1 MVNIRDKS
9 LVFSSLA
16 LWACLLPTAVGA
28 VEQQVLEEIQV
39 ESISNSALEFDA
51 NSKAE
56 VSKAEAAN
64 DESSP
69 SLLTINDALIFQAE
83 SLSDATLVSEKPTA
97 ETESWQLADQSI
109 SSSPSV
115 SELMEDTQTDS
126 VGQVTSVSQLSDV
139 QPDDWAFQAIQSLVE
154 RYGCVAGYPNGTFRP
169 DRAMSRREAAALVN
183 ACLDNLSNRFATKE
197 DLDALKAL
205 QDEFAAELAT
215 LRGRVDGLEARTATL
230 EAQQFSTTTK
240 LSANAVFT
248 AQYGDSDNRAFDN
261 SSDGLSPGI
270 NQLDDS
276 RASLIGSVYMSFNT
290 SFSGDDLLETT
301 LFFGNQGQDLF
312 SNAEVGSTASLPFA
326 DSQPLFNPGQYYFA
340 GLPNNVSLYRLAYTF
355 KPIEDLSVTIAPL
368 YYPTDIIDGNSY
380 TSPFTGFSTW
390 FLINNPL
397 ITPYITNFLGG
408 AGGGFDWNFNGG
420 PVSLRGAYVAVNGSS
435 AVNTG
440 PPSDGGLFGDPY
452 QATAELEYV
461 GELGED
467 SNFAVK
473 LQYTNS
479 ETSGVSQNVLGVNAE
494 AKLGQFGVFGRYGYS
509 FANGNNVANPIP
521 FATGNVGRFDAQTW
535 QAGAG
540 IHDLLVPGSLFA
552 VSAGMPFLNNLPE
565 AAGVNDQDQINLEAF
580 YRFPVNDNITVSP
593 IFSAILN
600 PNSSSL
606 EPNLYQGLLR
616 VVFSF

>member
-1 MVNIRDKS
+1 MTHIRDKS
-9 LVFSSLA
+9 LLFSSLA
-16 LWACLLPTAVGA
+16 LGACLLPTTVGA
-28 VEQQVLEEIQV
+28 VEQTVLESVQADTTTLPALELALDAEAGNHEKLNDLLAIPQVLAEVDRSSNGVLVPDSTVSDSAVAEV
-39 ESISNSALEFDA
+39 ESLH
-51 NSKAE
+51 
-56 VSKAEAAN
+56 
-64 DESSP
+64 
-69 SLLTINDALIFQAE
+69 
-83 SLSDATLVSEKPTA
+83 
-97 ETESWQLADQSI
+97 LADQSI

-115 SELMEDTQTDS
+115 AELMEDTQTDF

-154 RYGCVAGYPNGTFRP
+154 RYGCVAGYPDGTFRP
-169 DRAMSRREAAALVN
+169 SRAMSRREAAALVN

-197 DLDALKAL
+197 DLDTLKAL

-215 LRGRVDGLEARTATL
+215 LRGRVDGLEARVATV

-240 LSANAVFT
+240 LSVDAVFT
-248 AQYGDSDNRAFDN
+248 AQYGDSDNQAFDN
-261 SSDGLSPGI
+261 SSDGLSPGV
-270 NQLDDS
+270 NQLADS
-276 RASLIGSVYMSFNT
+276 RASMIGSVYMSFNT
-290 SFSGDDLLETT
+290 SFSGDDLLQTT
-301 LFFGNQGQDLF
+301 LFFGNNGQDLF
-312 SNAEVGSTASLPFA
+312 TNAEVGSTPTLPFA
-326 DSQPLFNPGQYYFA
+326 DSAPLFNPGQYYFA
-340 GLPNNVSLYRLAYTF
+340 GLPNNATLYRLAYTF
-355 KPIEDLSVTIAPL
+355 KPIEDLSVTVAPL

-408 AGGGFDWNFNGG
+408 AGAGFDWNFNGG
-420 PVSLRGAYVAVNGSS
+420 PVSLRGAYVAVNGFS

-452 QATAELEYV
+452 QATAELEYA
-461 GELGED
+461 GELGDD
-467 SNFAVK
+467 SNFAIK

-479 ETSGVSQNVLGVNAE
+479 ETFGVSQNVVGVNAE
-494 AKLGQFGVFGRYGYS
+494 AKFGQFGVFGRYGYS
-509 FANGNNVANPIP
+509 FADGNGVANPIP
-521 FATGNVGRFDAQTW
+521 FAVGNVGRFDAQTW

-565 AAGVNDQDQINLEAF
+565 AVGVNDEDQINLEAF
-580 YRFPVNDNITVSP
+580 YRFPVNDNITISP

-600 PNSSSL
+600 PNSSSI
-606 EPNLYQGLLR
+606 EPNLYQGLIR

>member
-1 MVNIRDKS
+1 MTNIWDKS
-9 LVFSSLA
+9 LIFSSFA
-16 LWACLLPTAVGA
+16 LWACLLPTIVGA
-28 VEQQVLEEIQV
+28 TEQQFLEDVQFNTT
-39 ESISNSALEFDA
+39 STSRLELA
-51 NSKAE
+51 INPE
-56 VSKAEAAN
+56 VDVVNNQDTHSLFTATDRLTN
-64 DESSP
+64 DVDSSSP
-69 SLLTINDALIFQAE
+69 DSSPE
-83 SLSDATLVSEKPTA
+83 TLVSDFTA
-97 ETESWQLADQSI
+97 PEINTLHLADQSL
-109 SSSPSV
+109 SSTPSV
-115 SELMEDTQTDS
+115 SELMVDTQTDD

-261 SSDGLSPGI
+261 SSDGLSPGV
-270 NQLDDS
+270 NQLNDS

-312 SNAEVGSTASLPFA
+312 TNAEVGSTASLPFA
-326 DSQPLFNPGQYYFA
+326 DSAPLFNPGQYYFA

-355 KPIEDLSVTIAPL
+355 KPIDDLSVTIAPL

-397 ITPYITNFLGG
+397 ITPYVTNFLGG
-408 AGGGFDWNFNGG
+408 AGAGFDWNFNGG
-420 PVSLRGAYVAVNGSS
+420 PVSLRGAYVAVNGFS
-435 AVNTG
+435 AVDTG
-440 PPSDGGLFGDPY
+440 PPDDGGLFGDPY

-461 GELGED
+461 GELGDD
-467 SNFAVK
+467 SNFVVK

-479 ETSGVSQNVLGVNAE
+479 ETFGVSQNVLGVNAE
-494 AKLGQFGVFGRYGYS
+494 AKFGPFGVFGRYGYS
-509 FANGNNVANPIP
+509 FADGNNVANPIP
-521 FATGNVGRFDAQTW
+521 FAAGNVGRFDAQTW

-540 IHDLLVPGSLFA
+540 IHDLLVPGSLLA
-552 VSAGMPFLNNLPE
+552 ASAGMPFLNNLPE
-565 AAGVNDQDQINLEAF
+565 APGVNDQDQINLEAF

-606 EPNLYQGLLR
+606 EPNLYQGLVR

>member
-1 MVNIRDKS
+1 MTNIWNKS
-9 LVFSSLA
+9 LIFSSFA
-16 LWACLLPTAVGA
+16 LCACLLPTAVEA
-28 VEQQVLEEIQV
+28 TEQQFLEDVQFDTT
-39 ESISNSALEFDA
+39 STSRLELVI
-51 NSKAE
+51 NPE
-56 VSKAEAAN
+56 VDVVNNQDTHSLFPATDRLTN
-64 DESSP
+64 DV
-69 SLLTINDALIFQAE
+69 D
-83 SLSDATLVSEKPTA
+83 SLSPETLVSDFTA
-97 ETESWQLADQSI
+97 PEIDTLHLADQSL
-109 SSSPSV
+109 SSTPSV
-115 SELMEDTQTDS
+115 SELMVDTQTDD

-169 DRAMSRREAAALVN
+169 DQAMSRREAAALVN

-261 SSDGLSPGI
+261 SSDGLSPGT

-326 DSQPLFNPGQYYFA
+326 DSAPLFNPGQYYFA

-397 ITPYITNFLGG
+397 ITPYVTNFLGG
-408 AGGGFDWNFNGG
+408 AGAGFDWNFNGG
-420 PVSLRGAYVAVNGSS
+420 PVSLRGAYVAVNGFS
-435 AVNTG
+435 AVDTG
-440 PPSDGGLFGDPY
+440 PPNDGGLFGDPY

-461 GELGED
+461 GELSDD
-467 SNFAVK
+467 SNFVVK

-479 ETSGVSQNVLGVNAE
+479 ETFGVSQNVLGVNAE
-494 AKLGQFGVFGRYGYS
+494 AKFGQFGVFGRYGYS
-509 FANGNNVANPIP
+509 FADGNNVANPIP
-521 FATGNVGRFDAQTW
+521 FAAGNVGRFDAQTW

-565 AAGVNDQDQINLEAF
+565 TPGVNDQDQINLEAF
-580 YRFPVNDNITVSP
+580 YRFPVNDNITISP

-606 EPNLYQGLLR
+606 EPNLYQGLVR

>member
-1 MVNIRDKS
+1 MTNIRDKS

-28 VEQQVLEEIQV
+28 VEPAALEEVQVDTTAIPSLELALNSEVNNSEDVQVSLAPSELLTEVDVKSDEASNSSVAEV
-39 ESISNSALEFDA
+39 ESLY
-51 NSKAE
+51 
-56 VSKAEAAN
+56 
-64 DESSP
+64 
-69 SLLTINDALIFQAE
+69 
-83 SLSDATLVSEKPTA
+83 
-97 ETESWQLADQSI
+97 LADQSTAT
-109 SSSPSV
+109 SPSV
-115 SELMEDTQTDS
+115 AELMEETQTDS

-169 DRAMSRREAAALVN
+169 SRAMSRREAAALVN

-215 LRGRVDGLEARTATL
+215 LRGRVDGLEARVATV

-240 LSANAVFT
+240 LSVDAVFT
-248 AQYGDSDNRAFDN
+248 AQFGDSDNQAFDN
-261 SSDGLSPGI
+261 SSDGLTPGV
-270 NQLDDS
+270 NQLADS
-276 RASLIGSVYMSFNT
+276 RASAIGSVYMSFNT
-290 SFSGDDLLETT
+290 SFSGDDLLQTT
-301 LFFGNQGQDLF
+301 LFFGNNGQDLF
-312 SNAEVGSTASLPFA
+312 SNAQVGSTATLPFA
-326 DSQPLFNPGQYYFA
+326 QSAPLFNPGQYYFA
-340 GLPNNVSLYRLAYTF
+340 GLPNNATLYRLAYTF
-355 KPIEDLSVTIAPL
+355 KPVEDLAVTIAPL

-397 ITPYITNFLGG
+397 ITPYVTNFLGG
-408 AGGGFDWNFNGG
+408 AGAGFDWNFNGG
-420 PVSLRGAYVAVNGSS
+420 PVSLRGAYVAVNGFS

-440 PPSDGGLFGDPY
+440 PPSDGGLVGDPY
-452 QATAELEYV
+452 QATAELEYA
-461 GELGED
+461 GELGDD
-467 SNFAVK
+467 SNFAIK
-473 LQYTNS
+473 LQFTNS
-479 ETSGVSQNVLGVNAE
+479 ETFGVQQNVVGVNAE
-494 AKLGQFGVFGRYGYS
+494 AKFGQFGVFGRYGYS
-509 FANGNNVANPIP
+509 FADGQGVANPIP
-521 FATGNVGRFDAQTW
+521 FAAGTVGRFDAQTW

-552 VSAGMPFLNNLPE
+552 VSAGMPFLNNLPSP
-565 AAGVNDQDQINLEAF
+565 GVGINDEDQINLEAF
-580 YRFPVNDNITVSP
+580 YRFPVNDNITISP

-600 PNSSSL
+600 PNSSSI

>member
-1 MVNIRDKS
+1 MANIRDKS
-9 LVFSSLA
+9 LFFSSFA
-16 LWACLLPTAVGA
+16 LWACLFPVAVDA
-28 VEQQVLEEIQV
+28 VESKVLEEIGVDTTSTLTSELALNSEV
-39 ESISNSALEFDA
+39 ETADVVPSAVPSITG
-51 NSKAE
+51 
-56 VSKAEAAN
+56 
-64 DESSP
+64 DEWSFQGDDLP
-69 SLLTINDALIFQAE
+69 TDSLLGETVVLEKTIAE
-83 SLSDATLVSEKPTA
+83 PDSL
-97 ETESWQLADQSI
+97 QLANQSI
-109 SSSPSV
+109 ESSPSV

-126 VGQVTSVSQLSDV
+126 VGQVTSVSQLSDI

-230 EAQQFSTTTK
+230 ESQQFSTTTK
-240 LSANAVFT
+240 LSASAVFT
-248 AQYGDSDNRAFDN
+248 AQYGDSGNRPFDN
-261 SSDGLSPGI
+261 SSDGLSPGV
-270 NQLDDS
+270 NQLNDS

-326 DSQPLFNPGQYYFA
+326 DSAPLFNPGQYYFA

-355 KPIEDLSVTIAPL
+355 KPVEDLAVTIAPL

-397 ITPYITNFLGG
+397 ITPYVTNFLGG

-420 PVSLRGAYVAVNGSS
+420 PVSLRGAYVAVNGFS
-435 AVNTG
+435 AVDTG
-440 PPSDGGLFGDPY
+440 PPDDGGLFGDPY
-452 QATAELEYV
+452 QATAELEYA
-461 GELGED
+461 GELSDD
-467 SNFAVK
+467 SNFVVK

-479 ETSGVSQNVLGVNAE
+479 ETFGVSQNVLGVNAE
-494 AKLGQFGVFGRYGYS
+494 AKFGQFGVFGRYGYS

-521 FATGNVGRFDAQTW
+521 FAAGNVGRFDAQTW

-565 AAGVNDQDQINLEAF
+565 APGINDQDQVNLEAF

-600 PNSSSL
+600 PNSSSV
-606 EPNLYQGLLR
+606 EPNLYQGLIR

>member
-1 MVNIRDKS
+1 MTNIRDKF
-9 LVFSSLA
+9 LIFSSFA
-16 LWACLLPTAVGA
+16 LWACCLPTAVGA
-28 VEQQVLEEIQV
+28 TEQPFLKDVQFDTT
-39 ESISNSALEFDA
+39 STSNLALAIDPKVDVVNNEDTHSLFTATDRLTNNVDSPSPETSTSDVTALEID
-51 NSKAE
+51 
-56 VSKAEAAN
+56 
-64 DESSP
+64 
-69 SLLTINDALIFQAE
+69 
-83 SLSDATLVSEKPTA
+83 TLH
-97 ETESWQLADQSI
+97 LADQSL
-109 SSSPSV
+109 SSTPSV
-115 SELMEDTQTDS
+115 SELMVDTQTDD

-261 SSDGLSPGI
+261 SSDGLSPGT

-312 SNAEVGSTASLPFA
+312 SNAEVGSTESLPFA
-326 DSQPLFNPGQYYFA
+326 DSAPLFNPGQYYFA

-397 ITPYITNFLGG
+397 ITPYVTNFLGG
-408 AGGGFDWNFNGG
+408 AGAGFDWNFNGG
-420 PVSLRGAYVAVNGSS
+420 PVSLRGAYVAVNGFS
-435 AVNTG
+435 AVETG
-440 PPSDGGLFGDPY
+440 PPDDGGLLGDPY

-461 GELGED
+461 GELSDD
-467 SNFAVK
+467 SNFVVK

-479 ETSGVSQNVLGVNAE
+479 ETFGVSQNVLGVNAE
-494 AKLGQFGVFGRYGYS
+494 AKFGQFGVFGRYGYS
-509 FANGNNVANPIP
+509 FADGNNVANPIP
-521 FATGNVGRFDAQTW
+521 FAAGNVGRFDAQTW

-565 AAGVNDQDQINLEAF
+565 TPGVNDQDQINLEAF
-580 YRFPVNDNITVSP
+580 YRFPVNDNITISP

>member
-1 MVNIRDKS
+1 MTHIRDKS
-9 LVFSSLA
+9 LLFSSLA
-16 LWACLLPTAVGA
+16 LGACLLPTTVGA
-28 VEQQVLEEIQV
+28 VEQTVLERVQADTTTLPALELALDAEAGNHEKLNDLLAIPQVLAEVDRPSNGVLVSDSTVSDSTVAEV
-39 ESISNSALEFDA
+39 ESLH
-51 NSKAE
+51 
-56 VSKAEAAN
+56 
-64 DESSP
+64 
-69 SLLTINDALIFQAE
+69 
-83 SLSDATLVSEKPTA
+83 
-97 ETESWQLADQSI
+97 LADQSI

-115 SELMEDTQTDS
+115 AELMEDTQTDF

-154 RYGCVAGYPNGTFRP
+154 RYGCVAGYPDGMFRP
-169 DRAMSRREAAALVN
+169 SRAMSRREAAALVN

-215 LRGRVDGLEARTATL
+215 LRGRVDGLEARVATV

-240 LSANAVFT
+240 LSVDAVFT
-248 AQYGDSDNRAFDN
+248 AQYGDSDNQAFDN
-261 SSDGLSPGI
+261 SSDGLTPGV
-270 NQLDDS
+270 NQLADS
-276 RASLIGSVYMSFNT
+276 RASMIGSVYMSFNT
-290 SFSGDDLLETT
+290 SFSGDDLLQTT
-301 LFFGNQGQDLF
+301 LFFGNNGQDLF
-312 SNAEVGSTASLPFA
+312 TNAEVGSTPTLPFA
-326 DSQPLFNPGQYYFA
+326 DSAPLFNPGQYYFA
-340 GLPNNVSLYRLAYTF
+340 GLPNNATLYRLAYTF
-355 KPIEDLSVTIAPL
+355 KPIEDLSVTVAPL

-397 ITPYITNFLGG
+397 ITPYVTNFLGG
-408 AGGGFDWNFNGG
+408 AGAGFDWNFNGG
-420 PVSLRGAYVAVNGSS
+420 PVSLRGAYVAVNGFS

-452 QATAELEYV
+452 QATAELEYA
-461 GELGED
+461 GELGDD
-467 SNFAVK
+467 SNFAIK

-479 ETSGVSQNVLGVNAE
+479 ETFGVSQNVVGVNAE
-494 AKLGQFGVFGRYGYS
+494 AKFGQFGVFGRYGYS
-509 FANGNNVANPIP
+509 FADGNGVANPIP
-521 FATGNVGRFDAQTW
+521 FAVGNVGRFDAQTW

-565 AAGVNDQDQINLEAF
+565 AVGVNDEDQINLEAF
-580 YRFPVNDNITVSP
+580 YRFPVNDNITISP

-600 PNSSSL
+600 PNSSSI
-606 EPNLYQGLLR
+606 EPNLYQGLIR

>member
-1 MVNIRDKS
+1 MTSIRDKS

-28 VEQQVLEEIQV
+28 VEPTVVEQVKADTTAIPSLELALNAEVHNKEEGQTLFTPSEVLADVDIKSASNSPVAEV
-39 ESISNSALEFDA
+39 ESLH
-51 NSKAE
+51 
-56 VSKAEAAN
+56 
-64 DESSP
+64 
-69 SLLTINDALIFQAE
+69 
-83 SLSDATLVSEKPTA
+83 
-97 ETESWQLADQSI
+97 LADHSTAT
-109 SSSPSV
+109 SPSV
-115 SELMEDTQTDS
+115 ADLMEDTQTDS

-169 DRAMSRREAAALVN
+169 SRAMSRREAAALVN

-215 LRGRVDGLEARTATL
+215 LRGRVDGLEARVATV

-240 LSANAVFT
+240 LSVDAVFT
-248 AQYGDSDNRAFDN
+248 AQFGDSDNRAFDN
-261 SSDGLSPGI
+261 SSDGLTPGV
-270 NQLDDS
+270 NQLADS
-276 RASLIGSVYMSFNT
+276 RASAIGSVYMSFNT
-290 SFSGDDLLETT
+290 SFSGDDLLQTT
-301 LFFGNQGQDLF
+301 LFFGNNGQDLF
-312 SNAEVGSTASLPFA
+312 SNAQVGSTATLPFA
-326 DSQPLFNPGQYYFA
+326 QSAPLFNPGQYYFA
-340 GLPNNVSLYRLAYTF
+340 GLPNNATLYRLAYTF
-355 KPIEDLSVTIAPL
+355 KPIEDLAVTVAPL

-408 AGGGFDWNFNGG
+408 AGAGFDWNFNGG
-420 PVSLRGAYVAVNGSS
+420 PVSLRGAYVAVNGFS

-440 PPSDGGLFGDPY
+440 PPNDGGLFGDPY
-452 QATAELEYV
+452 QATAELEYT
-461 GELGED
+461 GELGDD
-467 SNFAVK
+467 SNYAVK

-479 ETSGVSQNVLGVNAE
+479 ETFGVSQNVVGVNAE
-494 AKLGQFGVFGRYGYS
+494 AKFGQFGIFGRYAYS

-521 FATGNVGRFDAQTW
+521 FAAGNVGRFDAQTW

-552 VSAGMPFLNNLPE
+552 VSAGMPFLNNLPQ
-565 AAGVNDQDQINLEAF
+565 AAGVNDEDQINFEAF
-580 YRFPVNDNITVSP
+580 YRFPVNDNITISP

-600 PNSSSL
+600 PNSSSI

>member
-1 MVNIRDKS
+1 MTSIRDKS

-28 VEQQVLEEIQV
+28 VEPTALEEVQADTTAIPSLELALNSEVDDSEEAQALFTTPEVLEEIDIKSDETSSTTV
-39 ESISNSALEFDA
+39 
-51 NSKAE
+51 AE
-56 VSKAEAAN
+56 
-64 DESSP
+64 
-69 SLLTINDALIFQAE
+69 LE
-83 SLSDATLVSEKPTA
+83 SL
-97 ETESWQLADQSI
+97 QLANHST
-109 SSSPSV
+109 SASPSV
-115 SELMEDTQTDS
+115 ADLMEDTKTDS

-169 DRAMSRREAAALVN
+169 SRAMSRREAAALVN

-215 LRGRVDGLEARTATL
+215 LRGRVDGLEARVATV
-230 EAQQFSTTTK
+230 ESQQFSTTTK
-240 LSANAVFT
+240 LSVDAVFT
-248 AQYGDSDNRAFDN
+248 AQFGDSDNRAFDN
-261 SSDGLSPGI
+261 SSDGLTPGV
-270 NQLDDS
+270 NQLADS
-276 RASLIGSVYMSFNT
+276 RASAIGSVYMSFNT
-290 SFSGDDLLETT
+290 SFSGDDLLQTT
-301 LFFGNQGQDLF
+301 LFFGNNGQDLF
-312 SNAEVGSTASLPFA
+312 SNAQVGSTATLPFA
-326 DSQPLFNPGQYYFA
+326 QSAPLFNPGQYYFA
-340 GLPNNVSLYRLAYTF
+340 GLPNNATLYRLAYTF
-355 KPIEDLSVTIAPL
+355 KPIEDLAVTVAPL

-408 AGGGFDWNFNGG
+408 AGAGFDWNFNGG
-420 PVSLRGAYVAVNGSS
+420 PVSLRGAYVAVNGFS

-440 PPSDGGLFGDPY
+440 PPNDGGLFGDPY
-452 QATAELEYV
+452 QATAELEYT
-461 GELGED
+461 GELGDD
-467 SNFAVK
+467 SNYVVK

-479 ETSGVSQNVLGVNAE
+479 ETFGVSQNVVGVNAE
-494 AKLGQFGVFGRYGYS
+494 AKFGQFGIFGRYAYS

-521 FATGNVGRFDAQTW
+521 FAAGNVGRFDAQTW

-552 VSAGMPFLNNLPE
+552 VSAGMPFMNNLPQ
-565 AAGVNDQDQINLEAF
+565 AVGVNDEDQINFEAF
-580 YRFPVNDNITVSP
+580 YRFPVNDNITISP

-600 PNSSSL
+600 PNSSSI